1 MSQAHTP
8 LPLVEPLLG
17 GKAVIP
23 VIVVDDAAQAVD
35 LAKALVAGGLRFLE
49 VTMRTP
55 AALACAEA
63 MAAVPGAIVGLGT
76 LTRPEHFAS
85 AKSAGAQFLVSP
97 GLTDAVAEAAL
108 HTGLPYLPGIATV
121 AESMRAREWGFFEQK
136 FFPAMINGGIPAL
149 KGFAPLL
156 QDVRYCPTG
165 GLKPEHV
172 RDVLGLSNVFA
183 LGGTWVA
190 PAELLKAK
198 AWDKITALAAEAA
211 ALAKAA

>member
-1 MSQAHTP
+1 MSHSQIS
-8 LPLVEPLLG
+8 LPQVQPLLG
-17 GKAVIP
+17 GKTVIP
-23 VIVVDDAAQAVD
+23 VIVVDSPSQAVD
-35 LAKALVAGGLRFLE
+35 LAKALVAGGMRFLE

-63 MAAVPGAIVGLGT
+63 MAAQVPEAVVGLGT

-85 AKSAGAQFLVSP
+85 AKAAGAQFLVSP
-97 GLTDAVAEAAL
+97 GLTDKVAEAAL
-108 HTGLPYLPGIATV
+108 ATGLPYLPGIATV

-136 FFPAMINGGIPAL
+136 FFPAMINGGVPAL

-172 RDVLGLSNVFA
+172 REVLGLGNVFA

-190 PAELLKAK
+190 PADLLNAK
-198 AWDKITALAAEAA
+198 AWDKITALAAEAI
-211 ALAKAA
+211 ALTH